1 MWLEK
6 EVYWRADKPMM
17 RGMPRFLLA
26 LAAFAAG
33 FVIAPVCRGQVTL
46 LAYEGFDYAAGTL
59 NGQNGGSGWSGA
71 WTWTY
76 GSGGS
81 LGVAATGLTY
91 TGLTTTGRSA
101 TWSSGGN
108 GISEARRSLPLVN
121 SGVVYLQFLTQ
132 FGASS
137 GGGTPNLRL
146 FANGVMT
153 GGIGANG
160 GTYGGVISILDTA
173 LQPASGGASS
183 SSATL
188 SALNLLVVRIDY
200 TANATMLWTNP
211 NLATFDYL
219 NPGNHD
225 AIYEGLA
232 PAFDTLDFYTRNPGR
247 IDEIA
252 VYSAIPEP
260 ATTAS
265 LVAGMAL
272 VAASVAKRRR
282 RAIVVNC

>member
-1 MWLEK
+1 MSRL
-6 EVYWRADKPMM
+6 
-17 RGMPRFLLA
+17 LLA

-46 LAYEGFDYAAGTL
+46 LAYEGFDYEAGTL
-59 NGQNGGSGWSGA
+59 NGKNGSSGWSGA

-91 TGLTTTGRSA
+91 TGLTTTGRGA

-108 GISEARRSLPLVN
+108 GISEARRSLPLVD

-132 FGASS
+132 FGTTS

-160 GTYGGVISILDTA
+160 GTYGGVISILDTNLA
-173 LQPASGGASS
+173 PATSGASS
-183 SSATL
+183 SSASL
-188 SALNLLVVRIDY
+188 SALNLLIVRIDY
-200 TANATMLWTNP
+200 AANATMLWTNP
-211 NLATFDYL
+211 DLATFDYM
-219 NPGNHD
+219 NPGAHD

-232 PAFDTLDFYTRNPGR
+232 PAFDALDFYTRNPGQ

-252 VYSAIPEP
+252 VYSVIPEP
-260 ATTAS
+260 ATTAV
-265 LVAGMAL
+265 LVAGLAL
-272 VAASVAKRRR
+272 VAVGVAKRRR
-282 RAIVVNC
+282 RAMVANA